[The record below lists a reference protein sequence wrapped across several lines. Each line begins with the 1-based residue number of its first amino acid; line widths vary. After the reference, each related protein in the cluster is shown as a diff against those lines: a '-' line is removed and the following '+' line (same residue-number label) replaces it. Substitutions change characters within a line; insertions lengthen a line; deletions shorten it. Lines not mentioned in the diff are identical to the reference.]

1 MFSLAKQD
9 TNFCSG
15 ACQKQLAWRRQQGSL
30 FDQENF
36 RKFEVGCLSVPSLSF
51 FLHLALN

>member
-9 TNFCSG
+9 PNFCSG
-15 ACQKQLAWRRQQGSL
+15 ACQKQLAWRRQQRSL

-36 RKFEVGCLSVPSLSF
+36 IKFKVGCRSVPSLSF
-51 FLHLALN
+51 YLHLALN